1 MSNANTKKIMNNT
14 TDNNAHGTPLHRLA
28 RLLGCRQVRLDYN
41 HEYGIQQRSG
51 WSVALDGH
59 YVVRLEP
66 SLLRALWV
74 AWRYTRNREPNG
86 KDMP

>member
-1 MSNANTKKIMNNT
+1 MNNT
-14 TDNNAHGTPLHRLA
+14 TDNNAHGVPLHRLV
-28 RLLGCRQVRLDYN
+28 RLLGCRQVRLDYD

-59 YVVRLEP
+59 YVVQLEP

-74 AWRYTRNREPNG
+74 AWRYTRNREPNA
-86 KDMP
+86 KTLP